1 MLRVRVRVAQTLWGS
16 FLVVVVL
23 VSFAMSIVVWMNAGT
38 DRVITSHAIH
48 CLISHAIHCLIRH
61 ARGVGKSFRLKAGGS
76 VFAQG
81 GVERQGVA
89 LPAMCVGKAWLAAQA
104 WLRLEGQ
111 SISTVLS
118 MALRRR
124 TTSVAAGAEHV
135 LMLRS

>member
-38 DRVITSHAIH
+38 DRVIT
-48 CLISHAIHCLIRH
+48 SHAIHCLIRH